1 MEDFEEYQINKLN
14 NSLPSTNIDE
24 EWNINAF
31 IRSILFNALK
41 DSSKTI
47 SKKPIQNFLIEHKN
61 YILSK
66 YMYIIEYRYFNI
78 YLAIHEKIKDMIIL
92 TKSNSTIFGKTII
105 NNKIFLALD
114 KFTGKE
120 IL

>member
-41 DSSKTI
+41 DSS
-47 SKKPIQNFLIEHKN
+47 
-61 YILSK
+61 
-66 YMYIIEYRYFNI
+66 
-78 YLAIHEKIKDMIIL
+78 
-92 TKSNSTIFGKTII
+92 
-105 NNKIFLALD
+105 NKIF
-114 KFTGKE
+114 
-120 IL
+120 